1 MKNIRMTIVVRF
13 PDKGYDL
20 DNMMVMWNAFEFIYP
35 RTINDIILPF
45 DFDAWAD
52 TFERK
57 DGYIYIKAISGTG
70 EYFSDYSIS
79 KDYIEDIYKAGVDP
93 ESLDAE
99 FMSKTIGIA
108 EFGCDIYVNI
118 PEKSNESEGTL
129 LEPPYILDT
138 IQKPIPSYP
147 LDDIPEIVSIAF
159 LGDSMVP
166 LYVNK
171 SVIEK
176 YNNKYM

>member
-1 MKNIRMTIVVRF
+1 
-13 PDKGYDL
+13 
-20 DNMMVMWNAFEFIYP
+20 
-35 RTINDIILPF
+35 
-45 DFDAWAD
+45 
-52 TFERK
+52 
-57 DGYIYIKAISGTG
+57 
-70 EYFSDYSIS
+70 
-79 KDYIEDIYKAGVDP
+79 
-93 ESLDAE
+93 
-99 FMSKTIGIA
+99 MSKTIGIA